1 MGDINKM
8 LDGKKTL
15 IAGIAALLTAL
26 GTAVGTL
33 QDGFQVSDLQVWGIA
48 FAGVMAIFGFGGKL
62 QKIIEALNEK
72 K

>member
-1 MGDINKM
+1 MNSW

-15 IAGIAALLTAL
+15 IAGIAAALTAL

-33 QDGFQVSDLQVWGIA
+33 QDGFQITDLQVWGIA
-48 FAGVMAIFGFGGKL
+48 FVSVMTIFGIGGKL

>member
-1 MGDINKM
+1 MNQW
-8 LDGKKTL
+8 LNGKKTL
-15 IAGIAALLTAL
+15 IAGIAAALTAL

-33 QDGFQVSDLQVWGIA
+33 QDGFQVADLQIWGVA
-48 FAGVMAIFGFGGKL
+48 FAAVMAIFGLGGKL